1 MEIIKTKIKDLQIVK
16 QKNNLDKRGS
26 LKVIFNDKF
35 FKNKR
40 FKYEYYSLSKK
51 NVIRGFH
58 FQTKNQQIKYISVL
72 QGKILDCVVDLRKN
86 SKTFG
91 KIFKIILSET
101 NNKGLI
107 IPRGFGH
114 AYLSLSDESI
124 VYYKMSDYFRPDFY
138 SGIIFNDKKLKVNWP
153 KKKFIISSKDLKLNS
168 FSEFC
173 FKYKGI

>member
-1 MEIIKTKIKDLQIVK
+1 MEIIKTKIKDLQKLK

-86 SKTFG
+86 SKHLEKF
-91 KIFKIILSET
+91 
-101 NNKGLI
+101 
-107 IPRGFGH
+107 
-114 AYLSLSDESI
+114 
-124 VYYKMSDYFRPDFY
+124 
-138 SGIIFNDKKLKVNWP
+138 LK
-153 KKKFIISSKDLKLNS
+153 
-168 FSEFC
+168 
-173 FKYKGI
+173 